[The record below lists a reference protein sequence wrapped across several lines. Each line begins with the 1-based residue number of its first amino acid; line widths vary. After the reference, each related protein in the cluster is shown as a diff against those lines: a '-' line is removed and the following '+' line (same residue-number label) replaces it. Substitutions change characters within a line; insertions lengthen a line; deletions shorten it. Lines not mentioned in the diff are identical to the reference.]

1 MPRTI
6 PPSFSEPQF
15 PPRPRLG
22 VASALLAAVL
32 FAVTGCRS
40 STEPD
45 ASGKLGYARF
55 AGVFRSAVG
64 HTFPIPV
71 VGAAVA
77 VTCGLFDIRI
87 PSEYFGAQAIT
98 GSNGSFV
105 VDVDVPGTLRYP
117 SPIRQYTCW
126 VQATDPGPTSTPAC
140 TQVTATFG
148 ASPSNRPV
156 FTSDLMAGR
165 YSCVFEFLK

>member
-1 MPRTI
+1 MPRAI

-22 VASALLAAVL
+22 VAAILLAGVL

-55 AGVFRSAVG
+55 AGVFRSAIG

-71 VGAAVA
+71 VGATVS
-77 VTCGLFDIRI
+77 VVCGLIDIQI
-87 PSEYFGAQAIT
+87 ESFGAQAIT

-105 VDVDVPGTLRYP
+105 VDVDVPGALRYP
-117 SPIRQYTCW
+117 SPIRQYTCL
-126 VQATDPGPTSTPAC
+126 VQATNPGFAC
-140 TQVTATFG
+140 IQVTATFA

-156 FTSDLMAGR
+156 FTSDLTAGR
-165 YSCVFEFLK
+165 YSCLLEFTK